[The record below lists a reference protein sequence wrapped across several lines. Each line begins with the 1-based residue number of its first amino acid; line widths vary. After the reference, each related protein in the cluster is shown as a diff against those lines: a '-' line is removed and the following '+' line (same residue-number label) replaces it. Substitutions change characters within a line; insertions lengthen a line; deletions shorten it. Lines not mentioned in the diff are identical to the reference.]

1 MTQRE
6 VTLSE
11 CRTLTTVIS
20 VLERDEQTVPPIT
33 PEGLPTPSM
42 GSYRW
47 TQEANPKDVE
57 MFHV

>member
-1 MTQRE
+1 MSQRE

-33 PEGLPTPSM
+33 SEGLPTPSM
-42 GSYRW
+42 GSFTDGHRREI
-47 TQEANPKDVE
+47 QK
-57 MFHV
+57 M